1 MMKAVPTLPAAFLA
15 DGGERLPQPLREL
28 RTACG
33 RALQD
38 MPLPT
43 RKTENWKY
51 SSRHLSFDE
60 ALAPA
65 LAEGMQVLEP
75 TAVSGYRI
83 VIRNGRVDLA
93 ASELPDQAGFRVTPF
108 NELDVDRA
116 QQLAERLDHALD
128 TATTQLARLNTARLE
143 DGVLV
148 EVAAGTEVDH
158 PLYVQVLTDAQQSG
172 SVYPRVML
180 TMAERSTLTLVE
192 QYEATDAQAC
202 LVNAVTEADV
212 GEGATLTYIRLALEP
227 ESVRHIGATGVRLA
241 GGSRFESHCFG
252 FGGTLRR
259 HDLQVR
265 FEAPGA
271 QCQLNGVAVTQNSQ
285 HYDNHTVLEH
295 IAANCTSEE
304 NYRCMAAG
312 TSHSVFNGRI
322 HIHRDAQKTSA
333 QMNSKNLL
341 LSPHAA
347 IDTKPELEIYAD
359 DVKCGHGATI
369 GQLDP
374 ESMFFLLSRGIGRA
388 EARTLLSMGFINE
401 LVAQIPLED
410 VRAWIDERLAGFIQ
424 NNLIED

>member
-1 MMKAVPTLPAAFLA
+1 MKAVPTLPAAFLA

-28 RTACG
+28 RTARG

-51 SSRHLSFDE
+51 SSRYLSFDE

-65 LAEGMQVLEP
+65 LEEGTQVLEP
-75 TAVSGYRI
+75 MAVSGYRI
-83 VIRNGRVDLA
+83 VIRNGLVDLA

-108 NELDVDRA
+108 SELDVDRA
-116 QQLAERLDHALD
+116 QQLAARLDQALD

-148 EVAAGTEVDH
+148 EVAAETEVDR
-158 PLYVQVLTDAQQSG
+158 PLYIQILTDAQQSG
-172 SVYPRVML
+172 SVYPRIML

-192 QYEATDAQAC
+192 QYEATDAQAY
-202 LVNAVTEADV
+202 LVDAVTEADV

-227 ESVRHIGATGVRLA
+227 ESVGHVGATGVRLA
-241 GGSRFESHCFG
+241 RGSRFESHCFG

-271 QCQLNGVAVTQNSQ
+271 HCLLNGVAVTQNNQ

-341 LSPHAA
+341 LSPHAS

-374 ESMFFLLSRGIGRA
+374 ESMFFLLSRGIDRA

>member
-1 MMKAVPTLPAAFLA
+1 MKAVPTLPAAFLA

-28 RTACG
+28 RTARG

-51 SSRHLSFDE
+51 SSRYLSFDE

-65 LAEGMQVLEP
+65 LEEGTQVLEP
-75 TAVSGYRI
+75 MAVSGYRI
-83 VIRNGRVDLA
+83 VIRNGLVDLA

-108 NELDVDRA
+108 SELDVDRA
-116 QQLAERLDHALD
+116 QQLAARLDQALD

-148 EVAAGTEVDH
+148 EVAAETEVDR
-158 PLYVQVLTDAQQSG
+158 PLYIQILTDAQQSG
-172 SVYPRVML
+172 SVYPRIML

-192 QYEATDAQAC
+192 QYEATDAQAY
-202 LVNAVTEADV
+202 LVDAVTEADV

-227 ESVRHIGATGVRLA
+227 ESVGHVGATGVRLA
-241 GGSRFESHCFG
+241 GGSHFESHCFG

-271 QCQLNGVAVTQNSQ
+271 HCLLNGVAVTQNNQ

-341 LSPHAA
+341 LSPHAS

-374 ESMFFLLSRGIGRA
+374 EAMFFLLSRGIDRA